1 MKAIRIFGRNIRDA
15 FKSVFRNFSL
25 SFASISC
32 ITITLLVVAIAVI
45 LSYNVNNFTKLV
57 EQDVTIVTFM
67 DKDTIKEK
75 AEEYVEKVK
84 HLDGVETVE
93 YQSKVQIAEE
103 MMESSDVYNNI
114 MNEWKV
120 DGKWVEKEIPLQPTL
135 LVKATSLKKIDG
147 VAKEIQN
154 LDPNKT
160 TIKLVKYGEDMVK
173 QLISLFDIVR
183 KISVGVVVALIV
195 VTAFL
200 ISNTIKITIFSRKK
214 EIEIMRLVGAS
225 NINIKIPFI
234 FEGLFLGVLGS
245 IIPIIATTYG
255 YVAIFKN
262 FNGQLFSPFIR
273 LITPE
278 PFIYL
283 VSGIL
288 LLIGMLVGM
297 FGSYLAVRKHLKI

>member
-67 DKDTIKEK
+67 DKDPTKEK
-75 AEEYVEKVK
+75 AEEYVENVK

-154 LDPNKT
+154 LDPDKT